1 MQKTTVEIFFSQ
13 VTRHEDG
20 SKGNEISI
28 AETLSV
34 EWDSTRRKYQASN
47 PDGHP
52 SWVGYGDGTNQ
63 AVLDYLRVR
72 SGVDQKTS
80 KVSYSNR
87 IY

>member
-1 MQKTTVEIFFSQ
+1 MQSTMVDIFFSEA
-13 VTRHEDG
+13 TRHEDG
-20 SKGNEISI
+20 TKGNEICV
-28 AETLSV
+28 AETLVV

-52 SWVGYGDGTNQ
+52 SWVGYGDGRTQ
-63 AVLDYLRVR
+63 AVLDYLRAR
-72 SGVDQKTS
+72 LGIDHKLS